1 MQMIEDYDRYF
12 SKIEVIALMDCVAS
26 YLDTEDCSWYH
37 RNWMT
42 LRSLGMVSN
51 PFWHERFFTEQ
62 LKIYF
67 DHENSK
73 VLVLGT
79 ADFSMPLLCFYSG
92 IKQLDICDICKT
104 PLNICNV
111 VAEQNQFDWKTFKK
125 DIRDGIDNKYS
136 IIVSDAFLTRFSY
149 EEKPKILK
157 SIGQALLP
165 GGVYITTIR
174 NGWNGGKA
182 VFPTQKQKNG
192 FVKKA
197 RRLAQKKGIEVASAQ
212 ESAATYIERMISFP
226 MKSQESLSQMAQ
238 GIMDVLSCTIAEVTG
253 EYRTTNYFQVVF
265 RKK

>member
-1 MQMIEDYDRYF
+1 MIKDYDYYF
-12 SKIEVIALMDCVAS
+12 SKIEVGTLMACVAG
-26 YLDTEDCSWYH
+26 YLDSKDCSWYH
-37 RNWMT
+37 RNWMI

-62 LKIYF
+62 LKMYF
-67 DHENSK
+67 DYKNSK

-79 ADFSMPLLCFYSG
+79 ADFSMPLLCSYSG
-92 IKQLDICDICKT
+92 IKQLDICDICET

-111 VAEQNQFDWKTFKK
+111 VAEQNQFEWTTFKK
-125 DIRDGIDNKYS
+125 DIRDGINNKYD
-136 IIVSDAFLTRFSY
+136 IIVNDAFLTRFSY
-149 EEKPKILK
+149 EEKPKVLK
-157 SIGQALLP
+157 SIGQALIP

-182 VFPTQKQKNG
+182 VFPTRKQKDG

-197 RRLAQKKGIEVASAQ
+197 RRLAQEKGIEVTSAK
-212 ESAATYIERMISFP
+212 ESAATYIKHMISFP

-238 GIMDVLSCTIAEVTG
+238 GIMDILSCTLTEVAG
-253 EYRTTNYFQVVF
+253 EYRATNYFQVVF